1 MTSKVIFMYILP
13 KILYISYMN
22 EISVTEARAELQSVI
37 ASAQKKPV
45 HIVRH
50 GHSVAVLMN
59 PELFE
64 RAMDAMEE
72 LEDIEAFDAAVAADE
87 KTYPW
92 DQVKRELG
100 LA

>member
-1 MTSKVIFMYILP
+1 MYINL
-13 KILYISYMN
+13 MN
-22 EISVTEARAELQSVI
+22 EISITDARAELPAVVARSK
-37 ASAQKKPV
+37 KKPV
-45 HIVRH
+45 HIVKH
-50 GHSVAVLMN
+50 GQTVAVLMN

-72 LEDIEAFDAAVAADE
+72 LEDIEAFDQAIAAHE

-92 DQVKRELG
+92 EQVKRELG

>member
-1 MTSKVIFMYILP
+1 MYIL
-13 KILYISYMN
+13 IISLYICGMV
-22 EISVTEARAELQSVI
+22 EISITNARAELQSVI
-37 ASAQKKPV
+37 TQAQKKPV

-64 RAMDAMEE
+64 RAMAAMEE
-72 LEDIEAFDAAVAADE
+72 LEDIEAFDKAISANE

>member
-1 MTSKVIFMYILP
+1 MYISDLV
-13 KILYISYMN
+13 LYITHMS
-22 EISVTEARAELQSVI
+22 EISVTDVRGEFPAVI
-37 ASAQKKPV
+37 AQAKKKPV
-45 HIVRH
+45 HIVKH
-50 GHSVAVLMN
+50 GQTVAVLMN

-64 RAMDAMEE
+64 KAMDAMEE
-72 LEDIEAFDAAVAADE
+72 LEDFDTAIAANE

>member
-1 MTSKVIFMYILP
+1 MYITL
-13 KILYISYMN
+13 MN
-22 EISVTEARAELQSVI
+22 EISITDARAELPAVVARS
-37 ASAQKKPV
+37 KKEPV

-50 GHSVAVLMN
+50 GQTVAVLMN

-72 LEDIEAFDAAVAADE
+72 LEDIAAFDSAIAVKE

-92 DQVKRELG
+92 EQVKRELG

>member
-1 MTSKVIFMYILP
+1 MYIFA
-13 KILYISYMN
+13 MN
-22 EISVTEARAELQSVI
+22 EISVTDARAELPSVI
-37 ASAQKKPV
+37 NQAQKKPV

-50 GHSVAVLMN
+50 GQAVAVLMN

-64 RAMDAMEE
+64 KAMDAMEE
-72 LEDIEAFDAAVAADE
+72 LEDIAAFDAAISAKE

-92 DQVKRELG
+92 EQVKRELG

>member
-1 MTSKVIFMYILP
+1 MY
-13 KILYISYMN
+13 SGTMS
-22 EISVTEARAELQSVI
+22 EISVTDARAELPAVI
-37 ASAQKKPV
+37 ARAKKKPV
-45 HIVRH
+45 HIVKH
-50 GHSVAVLMN
+50 GQTVAVLMN

-64 RAMDAMEE
+64 KAMDAMEE
-72 LEDIEAFDAAVAADE
+72 LEDIEAFDSALSAQE